1 MDSRSSD
8 SGGGEGGGTGKP
20 LIEYPTIYVFKVMG
34 RREHGFSEFV
44 RLLFGRLM
52 GSEVARD
59 SISENLSKQ
68 GKYVSLT
75 VTVYLQSEDH
85 RKTIYEALH
94 KEKRILYYL

>member
-1 MDSRSSD
+1 MGPTSSGD
-8 SGGGEGGGTGKP
+8 GGAGSGQKP

-34 RREHGFSEFV
+34 RREHAFSEYV

-52 GSEVARD
+52 GAEVARD

-68 GKYVSLT
+68 GRYVSLT